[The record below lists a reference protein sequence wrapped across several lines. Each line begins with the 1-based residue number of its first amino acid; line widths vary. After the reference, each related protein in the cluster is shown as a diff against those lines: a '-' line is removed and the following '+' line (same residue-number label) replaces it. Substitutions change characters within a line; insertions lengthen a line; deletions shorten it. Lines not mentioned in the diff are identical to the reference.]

1 MLCFFKKH
9 GTVVVQNVANYGVL
23 WARCESP
30 MGRNALHCMRRHN
43 AGMSDLSSAKFDA
56 FIWKFAMKDISSEQ
70 KQSISMLHECIMI
83 RDSVFTCLL
92 YTSPSPRD

>member
-30 MGRNALHCMRRHN
+30 MGRNALHCMHHYN
-43 AGMSDLSSAKFDA
+43 AGLSDLLSAKFG
-56 FIWKFAMKDISSEQ
+56 S
-70 KQSISMLHECIMI
+70 
-83 RDSVFTCLL
+83 LL
-92 YTSPSPRD
+92 